1 MNYLKSCLF
10 VINMFKKLDDSEK
23 NINKIKEDISI
34 LLFKKNEYSNFITSS
49 LFDAQSLIVII

>member
-1 MNYLKSCLF
+1 
-10 VINMFKKLDDSEK
+10 MFKKLDDSEK